1 MGVGL
6 GWPHLSPYATLA
18 RHQPRDPQALCLNSY
33 MDEQEALE
41 ACQEEV
47 TAMSKRSIKKCDK
60 QAMANRLVLLVVVVG
75 GDVLLLSLFAD
86 TVPKHCSDS
95 MNATTNLAGLHLVSG
110 SSWPCQGIQ
119 QNVTSSSSNQLEGFE
134 QPAGAALLLL
144 MP

>member
-1 MGVGL
+1 MVSRLERGYIPSADDEPGTPGSGGVGVGL

-60 QAMANRLVLLVVVVG
+60 QAMANRLVLLV
-75 GDVLLLSLFAD
+75 
-86 TVPKHCSDS
+86 
-95 MNATTNLAGLHLVSG
+95 
-110 SSWPCQGIQ
+110 
-119 QNVTSSSSNQLEGFE
+119 
-134 QPAGAALLLL
+134 LLLL
-144 MP
+144 VVMYCCCRCLLTLFPSIAAIP